1 MQNYIFKTYIDGGRE
16 YYEYTDAADREQTIK
31 KDFPFPESLMS
42 LLYMDIWE
50 LEPITKRMDKAL
62 LAFYQS
68 GAKDDLQVVAAGL
81 DELASRHVY
90 FELLRLDWL
99 ERLDMVDS
107 TAPRDFQDLL
117 PHKKISHLCS
127 SIDTMQKQIKGL
139 IAQVLDMDG
148 EKKSVSEKMVA
159 YYNAEGGDTLNTF
172 QFQPQTTNFEVIDH
186 KVFAEVLYPRDIY
199 DLIDFHVREC
209 VKREVKM
216 RVCKN
221 CLRYFAVTGKAS
233 TEYCGRICDSKGRT
247 CREMGAI
254 NTWTQRKQGDEMFKE
269 YRREYKKRFAR
280 INAGKLTKSAFYA
293 WSEEARRK
301 KEDCD
306 GGVISPE
313 EFSRWLKES

>member
-1 MQNYIFKTYIDGGRE
+1 MPDYIFKTYIDGGRE

-62 LAFYQS
+62 MSFYQS
-68 GAKDDLQVVAAGL
+68 RDYDELQIVAAGL
-81 DELASRHVY
+81 KELAPRHIC

-107 TAPRDFQDLL
+107 TAPGDFQDLL

-159 YYNAEGGDTLNTF
+159 YYNAEGNDTLNTF
-172 QFQPQTTNFEVIDH
+172 QFQPQTMSFEVIDH
-186 KVFAEVLYPRDIY
+186 KIFAEVLYPKDIY

-209 VKREVKM
+209 VKREVRM

-233 TEYCGRICDSKGRT
+233 TEYCDRICDSKGRT
-247 CREMGAI
+247 CREIGAI
-254 NTWTQRKQGDEMFKE
+254 NTWTQRKQGDEVFKE

-280 INAGKLTKSAFYA
+280 INAGKLTKSVFYA
-293 WSEEARRK
+293 WSEEARKK

-306 GGVISPE
+306 NGTITPE
-313 EFSRWLKES
+313 DFSRWLKES